1 MLETQALLSEKKS
14 NQKKSN
20 KSSKSML
27 KRQNCIKV
35 GIKVLARSKEKKQQ
49 IVQNNMDDYHF

>member
-1 MLETQALLSEKKS
+1 MLDTQALLNEKKN

-35 GIKVLARSKEKKQQ
+35 GMKVIASKEKKQQ
-49 IVQNNMDDYHF
+49 LVQNNMDDYHF